1 MFEFST
7 KAKQLAIGLTV
18 VGAILWVVGFAMNGS
33 SSHEAD
39 HGHDAHATEM
49 QADAGHDAHAEE
61 AHDAH
66 AEAHG
71 AEAHDAHAEHE
82 NDYPGEAHASMIE
95 STYESDHADAHGA
108 EAHDAHAEHVH
119 HQQQNR
125 PWSALYVAAIF
136 FLGLGL
142 GQLFFLA
149 IQYIAQAGWSAG
161 LLRVMEAQAF
171 TIIIPLIVI
180 ALITFLGLGHVHHMF
195 HWMVEGINIEGHENY
210 DEIIAG
216 KRGFLNPTFFIIR
229 VLVYIGGWVWAA
241 RMLRKNSLLSDSGDG
256 VEMWKRNRKVGAI
269 FTVFYAVTSSTS
281 AWDLIMSIDTHWFS
295 TLFGWYTF
303 AGMFVSSFA
312 ATILVTLYLKSKGLL
327 EWVNDN
333 HIHDLGKFMF
343 AFSVFWTYLWFSQFV
358 LIWYANIPEEVTY
371 YMQRWDQYKVP
382 FFTMLSLNF
391 IFPVLAI
398 LSRPAKR
405 VPGTLVMA
413 AVFVLVGHYM
423 DHYVMIMPGTV
434 GDQYGFGLVELGP
447 ILFFAGLFIYVML
460 SNLAKA
466 PLLHKNHPM
475 MVESKHFQQ

>member
-49 QADAGHDAHAEE
+49 HADAGHDAHAEE

-66 AEAHG
+66 AEAGHD
-71 AEAHDAHAEHE
+71 AHAEEAHDAH
-82 NDYPGEAHASMIE
+82 S
-95 STYESDHADAHGA
+95 DAHGA
-108 EAHDAHAEHVH
+108 EAHDAHAEHLH

-142 GQLFFLA
+142 GQLFFLG

-180 ALITFLGLGHVHHMF
+180 ALISFLGLAHVHHMF

-229 VLVYIGGWVWAA
+229 VLVYIGGWG
-241 RMLRKNSLLSDSGDG
+241 LG
-256 VEMWKRNRKVGAI
+256 
-269 FTVFYAVTSSTS
+269 S
-281 AWDLIMSIDTHWFS
+281 A
-295 TLFGWYTF
+295 
-303 AGMFVSSFA
+303 
-312 ATILVTLYLKSKGLL
+312 
-327 EWVNDN
+327 
-333 HIHDLGKFMF
+333 
-343 AFSVFWTYLWFSQFV
+343 
-358 LIWYANIPEEVTY
+358 
-371 YMQRWDQYKVP
+371 
-382 FFTMLSLNF
+382 
-391 IFPVLAI
+391 
-398 LSRPAKR
+398 
-405 VPGTLVMA
+405 
-413 AVFVLVGHYM
+413 
-423 DHYVMIMPGTV
+423 YV
-434 GDQYGFGLVELGP
+434 
-447 ILFFAGLFIYVML
+447 A
-460 SNLAKA
+460 
-466 PLLHKNHPM
+466 
-475 MVESKHFQQ
+475 

>member
-1 MFEFST
+1 MFEFSSKT
-7 KAKQLAIGLTV
+7 KQLAIALTV
-18 VGAILWVVGFAMNGS
+18 VGAILWIVGFAMNGS

-39 HGHDAHATEM
+39 HGHDTHATE
-49 QADAGHDAHAEE
+49 QHADEASHDTHAEHDAYAESVHDAHADE
-61 AHDAH
+61 AHGDAH
-66 AEAHG
+66 AQDSHETAHG
-71 AEAHDAHAEHE
+71 DHDAHAEHE
-82 NDYPGEAHASMIE
+82 AHQIA
-95 STYESDHADAHGA
+95 
-108 EAHDAHAEHVH
+108 
-119 HQQQNR
+119 NR

-142 GQLFFLA
+142 GQLFFLG

-180 ALITFLGLGHVHHMF
+180 ALISFLGLAHVHHMF

-312 ATILVTLYLKSKGLL
+312 AIILVTLYLKSKGLL

-434 GDQYGFGLVELGP
+434 GDQYGFGLLELGP
-447 ILFFAGLFIYVML
+447 ILFFAGLFIYVMFR
-460 SNLAKA
+460 NLAAA

-475 MVESKHFQQ
+475 IVESKHFQQ

>member
-49 QADAGHDAHAEE
+49 HAEAGHDAHADDHGADTHAEAGHDAHAEE

-66 AEAHG
+66 AEAG
-71 AEAHDAHAEHE
+71 HDA
-82 NDYPGEAHASMIE
+82 
-95 STYESDHADAHGA
+95 HADAHGA
-108 EAHDAHAEHVH
+108 DAHDAHAEHVH

>member
-39 HGHDAHATEM
+39 HGHDTHATEM
-49 QADAGHDAHAEE
+49 HADAGHEGHAEDAHDAHAEE

-66 AEAHG
+66 AEAG
-71 AEAHDAHAEHE
+71 HDAHAE
-82 NDYPGEAHASMIE
+82 EAHDA
-95 STYESDHADAHGA
+95 HADAHGA

>member
-1 MFEFST
+1 MFEFSS

-18 VGAILWVVGFAMNGS
+18 VGAILWIVGFALNGS

-49 QADAGHDAHAEE
+49 HDTHDAHADHGAEM
-61 AHDAH
+61 AHDDHADHAAH
-66 AEAHG
+66 DDHGAEAH
-71 AEAHDAHAEHE
+71 AAHDAHAEH
-82 NDYPGEAHASMIE
+82 A
-95 STYESDHADAHGA
+95 
-108 EAHDAHAEHVH
+108 H

-142 GQLFFLA
+142 GQLFFLG
-149 IQYIAQAGWSAG
+149 IQYVAQAGWSAG
-161 LLRVMEAQAF
+161 LLRVMEAQSF
-171 TIIIPLIVI
+171 TIIIPLIFI
-180 ALITFLGLGHVHHMF
+180 AGISFLGLGHVHHIF
-195 HWMVEGINIEGHENY
+195 HWMAEGIMDPESANY
-210 DEIIAG
+210 DALIAG
-216 KRGFLNPTFFIIR
+216 KEGFLNGPFFIIR
-229 VLVYIGGWVWAA
+229 VLVYLGGWIWAA
-241 RMLRKNSLLSDSGDG
+241 RLLRKNSLLSDQGDG
-256 VEMWKRNRKVGAI
+256 AEFWKKNRRIAAI

-312 ATILVTLYLKSKGLL
+312 ALILLVLYLKSKNHLD
-327 EWVNDN
+327 WVNEN
-333 HIHDLGKFMF
+333 HLHDLGKFMF

-371 YMQRWDQYKVP
+371 YMQRFEQYKVP
-382 FFTMLSLNF
+382 FFTMLVLNF
-391 IFPVLAI
+391 VMPVLAI

-434 GDQYGFGLVELGP
+434 GDYYGFGMLELGA
-447 ILFFAGLFIYVML
+447 ILFFAGLFIYVAL
-460 SNLAKA
+460 RGLASA

-475 MVESKHFQQ
+475 LTESKHFQQ